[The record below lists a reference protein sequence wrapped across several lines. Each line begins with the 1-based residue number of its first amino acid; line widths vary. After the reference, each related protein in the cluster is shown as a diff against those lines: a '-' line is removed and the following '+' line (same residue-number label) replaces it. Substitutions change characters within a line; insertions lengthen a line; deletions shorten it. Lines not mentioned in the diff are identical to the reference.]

1 VRLVAFVASTDLD
14 RSRTFYVERL
24 GLREIESTDFALVL
38 DGGSTTLRITK
49 VDDLAG
55 APHTVLGWDVE
66 DMDRCIERLTERG
79 IAFIDYPAMAQ
90 DSRLIWTSPSGTR
103 VAWMR
108 DPDGNVLSI
117 QQHRVP

>member
-1 VRLVAFVASTDLD
+1 VRLVAFVASTDLS
-14 RSRTFYVERL
+14 RSRAFYVEQL
-24 GLREIESTDFALVL
+24 GLPEIEETDFALVV

-49 VDDLAG
+49 VDSVIA
-55 APHTVLGWDVE
+55 APNTVLGWDV
-66 DMDRCIERLTERG
+66 DDIDSCVDRLHSSSVD
-79 IAFIDYPAMAQ
+79 FVDYETMGQ

-117 QQHRVP
+117 QQHPDT